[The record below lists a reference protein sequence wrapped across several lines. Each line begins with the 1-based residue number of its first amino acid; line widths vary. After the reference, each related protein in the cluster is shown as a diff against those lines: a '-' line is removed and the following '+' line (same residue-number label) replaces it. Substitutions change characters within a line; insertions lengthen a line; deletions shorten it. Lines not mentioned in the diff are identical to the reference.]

1 MRSIGDAVG
10 LWLYV
15 IAGGLAFAEA
25 AILVGM
31 VLPGETALLVAAANA
46 GLSSGADWVSLGV
59 WADNEPALRIYRRLG
74 WRTDARMRSYR
85 PAEHPATRTPR

>member
-1 MRSIGDAVG
+1 MRSIGSAVG

-31 VLPGETALLVAAANA
+31 VVPG
-46 GLSSGADWVSLGV
+46 
-59 WADNEPALRIYRRLG
+59 
-74 WRTDARMRSYR
+74 
-85 PAEHPATRTPR
+85 

>member
-1 MRSIGDAVG
+1 MRGIGDSVG

-31 VLPGETALLVAAANA
+31 VLPVRPRC
-46 GLSSGADWVSLGV
+46 W
-59 WADNEPALRIYRRLG
+59 WPAC
-74 WRTDARMRSYR
+74 S
-85 PAEHPATRTPR
+85 ATRSTATSISA